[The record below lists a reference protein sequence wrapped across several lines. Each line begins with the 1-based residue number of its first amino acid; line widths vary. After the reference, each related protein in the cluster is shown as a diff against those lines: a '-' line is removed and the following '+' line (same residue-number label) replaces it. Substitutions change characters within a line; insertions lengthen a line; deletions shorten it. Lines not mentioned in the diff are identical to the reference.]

1 MSLMALIIMLL
12 VIGAVWIA
20 GLAVAIF
27 FFYSNLRKYDSN
39 EKPFDR
45 SYYKKL
51 IAIAIILPVC
61 ITAAVVAF
69 FILFTAVF

>member
-1 MSLMALIIMLL
+1 MNLITLLIMLL

-27 FFYSNLRKYDSN
+27 FFYSNLRKYDNN

-45 SYYKKL
+45 SYFKKL
-51 IAIAIILPVC
+51 IAISIILPVC

-69 FILFTAVF
+69 FILYTVIF